1 MTLCCIEDKN
11 LKRALHFN
19 EIVLKR
25 DIRNPLAL
33 HYAQLIGNVPS
44 STLKKGDKN
53 KASAAV
59 SVKKQTA
66 IRPFPAI
73 SARTEA
79 AAFWKSTT

>member
-33 HYAQLIGNVPS
+33 HYAKQREALI
-44 STLKKGDKN
+44 
-53 KASAAV
+53 
-59 SVKKQTA
+59 
-66 IRPFPAI
+66 
-73 SARTEA
+73 
-79 AAFWKSTT
+79 